1 MFDTLTMDLLFTL
14 AAGFS
19 LVGLWVASAAI
30 LPWTDAELDEVDAD
44 LRRMADA
51 FTPEPEVAPVRR

>member
-19 LVGLWVASAAI
+19 LVGLWIASAAV
-30 LPWTDAELDEVDAD
+30 LPWTEAELDEVDAD
-44 LRRMADA
+44 LRDLADA
-51 FTPEPEVAPVRR
+51 LTPEPEVVPVRR